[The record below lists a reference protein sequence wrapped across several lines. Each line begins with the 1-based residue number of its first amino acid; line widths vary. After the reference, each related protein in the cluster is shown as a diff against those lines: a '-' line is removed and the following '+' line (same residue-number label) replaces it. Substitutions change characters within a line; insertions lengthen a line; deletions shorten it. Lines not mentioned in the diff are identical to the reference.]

1 MQLFGRRV
9 PAAASL
15 LVWALAWEIVGQ
27 AGLTA
32 LFPPLS
38 SVMVKLA
45 EIVAVPGFWD
55 ALALTA
61 RSYVTGTAIAIA
73 AGTPIGLLMGRSQ
86 VADGLLLPWVN
97 TFTSAP
103 LSAMVPVIMA
113 LFGFGETTIVLTV
126 ILFAIWIIIL
136 DARAG
141 ARSISP
147 SLVEM
152 AAAFGATRWQA
163 FSKIYLWAALPE
175 ILTGIR
181 LGLIR
186 AVKGVIIGQLLVSVV
201 GFGHMFEIY
210 SSNFL
215 MEHMWALLLVLF
227 ALAFL
232 IDALL
237 AWIERRVEYFAASR
251 SP

>member
-1 MQLFGRRV
+1 MEIFGRRL
-9 PAAASL
+9 PAAMSL
-15 LVWALAWEIVGQ
+15 LFWAAVWEI
-27 AGLTA
+27 AGRAELTT

-38 SVMVKLA
+38 SVLLKLGELFTNEA
-45 EIVAVPGFWD
+45 FWG

-61 RSYVTGTAIAIA
+61 RTYVTGSLIAIL
-73 AGTPIGLLMGRSQ
+73 AGVPIGLLMGRSGIL
-86 VADGLLLPWVN
+86 DKLLLPWAN
-97 TFTSAP
+97 TFISAP
-103 LSAMVPVIMA
+103 LSAIVPVIMA
-113 LFGFGETTIVLTV
+113 VFGFGETTIVLTV

-175 ILTGIR
+175 ILTGVR

-201 GFGHMFEIY
+201 GFGHLFEIY

-227 ALAFL
+227 ALAFV
-232 IDALL
+232 IDAGLGY
-237 AWIERRVEYFAASR
+237 IERKVEYFASSR
-251 SP
+251 H

>member
-1 MQLFGRRV
+1 
-9 PAAASL
+9 
-15 LVWALAWEIVGQ
+15 
-27 AGLTA
+27 
-32 LFPPLS
+32 
-38 SVMVKLA
+38 
-45 EIVAVPGFWD
+45 
-55 ALALTA
+55 
-61 RSYVTGTAIAIA
+61 
-73 AGTPIGLLMGRSQ
+73 
-86 VADGLLLPWVN
+86 
-97 TFTSAP
+97 
-103 LSAMVPVIMA
+103 
-113 LFGFGETTIVLTV
+113 V

-215 MEHMWALLLVLF
+215 MEHMWALLIVLF
-227 ALAFL
+227 ALAFA
-232 IDALL
+232 IDACL
-237 AWIERRVEYFAASR
+237 AWAERKIEYFASSR
-251 SP
+251 S

>member
-1 MQLFGRRV
+1 MTLLGRRL

-15 LVWALAWEIVGQ
+15 LVWAVAWEIVGR
-27 AGLTA
+27 AGLTT

-38 SVMVKLA
+38 SVVVKLG
-45 EIVAVPGFWD
+45 ELVTVPAFWD

-61 RSYVTGTAIAIA
+61 RAYVAGTAIAIA
-73 AGTPIGLLMGRSQ
+73 AGTPVGLLMGRSQ
-86 VADGLLLPWVN
+86 IADGLLLPWVN
-97 TFTSAP
+97 TFASAP

-126 ILFAIWIIIL
+126 ILFAIWIIVL

-141 ARSISP
+141 ARSVSP

-163 FSKIYLWAALPE
+163 FSKVYLWAALPE
-175 ILTGIR
+175 VLTGIR

-210 SSNFL
+210 ASNFL
-215 MEHMWALLLVLF
+215 MEHMWALLIVLF

-232 IDALL
+232 IDACL
-237 AWIERRVEYFAASR
+237 AHIERKVEYFASSR
-251 SP
+251 T

>member
-1 MQLFGRRV
+1 MQLFGRRL

-15 LVWALAWEIVGQ
+15 LVWALAWEIVGR
-27 AGLTA
+27 AGLTG

-38 SVMVKLA
+38 SVAARLGELLA
-45 EIVAVPGFWD
+45 LPTFWD

-61 RSYVTGTAIAIA
+61 RTYLAGTAIAIA
-73 AGTPIGLLMGRSQ
+73 AGVPIGLLMGRSRL
-86 VADGLLLPWVN
+86 ADGLLLPWVS

-103 LSAMVPVIMA
+103 LTALVPVIMA

-126 ILFAIWIIIL
+126 VLFAVWIVIL

-163 FSKIYLWAALPE
+163 FSKVYLWAALPE

-201 GFGHMFEIY
+201 GFGHLFEIY

-227 ALAFL
+227 ALAFV
-232 IDALL
+232 IDAVLGYL
-237 AWIERRVEYFAASR
+237 ERRIEYFAASR
-251 SP
+251 S

>member
-1 MQLFGRRV
+1 MQLFGKRV

-45 EIVAVPGFWD
+45 EIVAVPAFWD

-61 RSYVTGTAIAIA
+61 RTYVTGTAIAIA

-181 LGLIR
+181 LGVIR
-186 AVKGVIIGQLLVSVV
+186 GVKGVVIGQLLVSIV
-201 GFGHMFEIY
+201 GLGELFELY
-210 SSNFL
+210 SRSFL
-215 MEHMWALLLVLF
+215 LEQFWALTLILF
-227 ALAFL
+227 AFA
-232 IDALL
+232 ILL
-237 AWIERRVEYFAASR
+237 AEAVAALERRVEYFAGAR
-251 SP
+251 G

>member
-1 MQLFGRRV
+1 
-9 PAAASL
+9 
-15 LVWALAWEIVGQ
+15 
-27 AGLTA
+27 
-32 LFPPLS
+32 
-38 SVMVKLA
+38 
-45 EIVAVPGFWD
+45 
-55 ALALTA
+55 
-61 RSYVTGTAIAIA
+61 
-73 AGTPIGLLMGRSQ
+73 
-86 VADGLLLPWVN
+86 
-97 TFTSAP
+97 
-103 LSAMVPVIMA
+103 MVPVIMA

-126 ILFAIWIIIL
+126 ILFAIWIVIL

-141 ARSISP
+141 ARAISP

-237 AWIERRVEYFAASR
+237 AWLERRIEYFAASR

>member
-1 MQLFGRRV
+1 
-9 PAAASL
+9 
-15 LVWALAWEIVGQ
+15 
-27 AGLTA
+27 
-32 LFPPLS
+32 
-38 SVMVKLA
+38 
-45 EIVAVPGFWD
+45 
-55 ALALTA
+55 
-61 RSYVTGTAIAIA
+61 
-73 AGTPIGLLMGRSQ
+73 MGRSQ
-86 VADGLLLPWVN
+86 IADGLLLPWVN
-97 TFTSAP
+97 TLTSAP
-103 LSAMVPVIMA
+103 LTAIVPVIMA

-126 ILFAIWIIIL
+126 VLFAIWIVIL

-163 FSKIYLWAALPE
+163 FSKVYLWAALPE

-210 SSNFL
+210 ASNFL
-215 MEHMWALLLVLF
+215 MEHMWALLVVLF

-232 IDALL
+232 IDACL
-237 AWIERRVEYFAASR
+237 AYVERKVEYFASSR
-251 SP
+251 A

>member
-1 MQLFGRRV
+1 MQLFGRRL

-15 LVWALAWEIVGQ
+15 LVWALAWEIVGR
-27 AGLTA
+27 AGLTG

-38 SVMVKLA
+38 SVAARLGELLA
-45 EIVAVPGFWD
+45 LPSFWD

-61 RSYVTGTAIAIA
+61 RTYLIGTAIAIA
-73 AGTPIGLLMGRSQ
+73 AGVPIGLLMGRSRL
-86 VADGLLLPWVN
+86 ADGLLLPWVS

-103 LSAMVPVIMA
+103 LTALVPVIMA

-126 ILFAIWIIIL
+126 VLFAIWIVIL

-163 FSKIYLWAALPE
+163 FSKVYLWAALPE

-201 GFGHMFEIY
+201 GFGHLFEIY

-227 ALAFL
+227 ALAFV
-232 IDALL
+232 IDAVLGYL
-237 AWIERRVEYFAASR
+237 ERRIEYFAASR
-251 SP
+251 S